1 MCPGIVVWDKTVFLF
16 LYINPKCSLN
26 WTAVHCFG
34 SISHIMGHDNERY
47 QWNCHLLIIYW
58 LKVSCGIC
66 PHVLYDFFPPLFSFD
81 NHMEFTMTRPD
92 DVVEYI
98 SFVLFPQRNFSW
110 FISYSSST
118 EGRTGFICEEIVFFV
133 MLLERPYSVCT
144 WPSMSVNVST
154 IHCQFFVKVNHCSFF
169 ETLTNCSW
177 KLWKIVLFSKQNC
190 YMNLCLKTNKL
201 HL

>member
-1 MCPGIVVWDKTVFLF
+1 MFIKLDS
-16 LYINPKCSLN
+16 CSLF
-26 WTAVHCFG
+26 WQHIAHHGTWQRE
-34 SISHIMGHDNERY
+34 ISVKLSFIDYLLTES
-47 QWNCHLLIIYW
+47 QLWHLS
-58 LKVSCGIC
+58 SCT
-66 PHVLYDFFPPLFSFD
+66 VWFFPPLFSFD